1 MDFNL
6 TPEEQRAI
14 AEATPEQWA
23 EAIDTLS
30 RDPNFWKDLGKAVIE
45 GFFDGVTRA
54 LNER

>member
-14 AEATPEQWA
+14 AEATPEEWA

-30 RDPNFWKDLGKAVIE
+30 RDPDFWKDLGKAAIE
-45 GFFDGVTRA
+45 GFFDGITRA